1 MLIRL
6 LWIKY
11 IYIYIYIYIY
21 NILYFH
27 CKLKHVMNIPR
38 ILPAHRQVSTRKEI
52 QWTRSITPQLTVTQ
66 IYTCIQVHLHTNM
79 IHEQLFQDEK
89 KNKTLK

>member
-1 MLIRL
+1 
-6 LWIKY
+6 
-11 IYIYIYIYIY
+11 
-21 NILYFH
+21 
-27 CKLKHVMNIPR
+27 MNIPR

-89 KNKTLK
+89 KKNNTKMNLYQHTFNLRNTHTHKYTHTHTHTQ